1 MKKKLENTDPD
12 NSKFEN
18 ITQQIPLEQRKQ
30 LALLDYVVFSLK
42 NVRRLSK
49 PEFSYVITNVIN
61 NIKGKI
67 QDDRIDW
74 KEIGVDD
81 YKELDV

>member
-30 LALLDYVVFSLK
+30 LALLDYVIVSLNK
-42 NVRRLSK
+42 MKTLNNPDISDCFEL
-49 PEFSYVITNVIN
+49 VIGI
-61 NIKGKI
+61 IKDKV
-67 QDDRIDW
+67 QTDRIDW
-74 KEIGVDD
+74 KEIGVDK

>member
-30 LALLDYVVFSLK
+30 LALLDYVIVSLNK
-42 NVRRLSK
+42 MRTLNK
-49 PEFSYVITNVIN
+49 PDISDCIELVIGIV
-61 NIKGKI
+61 KDKV
-67 QDDRIDW
+67 QADRIDW
-74 KEIGVDD
+74 KEIGVDN